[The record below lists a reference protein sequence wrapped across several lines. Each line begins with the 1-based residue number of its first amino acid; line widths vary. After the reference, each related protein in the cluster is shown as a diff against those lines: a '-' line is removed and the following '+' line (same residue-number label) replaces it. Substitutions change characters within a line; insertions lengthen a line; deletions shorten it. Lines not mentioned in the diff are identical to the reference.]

1 MKDIIDGKPNR
12 AYELFDSFVEVFLVG
27 KKNFFKDGTAAYSLQ
42 DLVKVR
48 EDYVDNFKNEKKSF
62 DDKFKEQTE
71 GLSPKNKEILGH
83 AAWLW
88 SFAVFDMTKRGK
100 ASSVAELVGIGQ
112 GDEFDSL
119 IAAKFPKQGIGSA
132 GQWHKQNKYWEIRFN
147 ILLFKLIWELE
158 EKGDP
163 RVADA
168 AAIKSLIRDLV
179 YRLKY
184 DRDAAVSEFG
194 WLDPENDRALV
205 MYNLFLHLCDPES
218 FERIFSNQ
226 HKRKICEAFSF
237 LVANAQG
244 DGQGN
249 DDDLIGSIRAKLMG
263 YRKQD
268 FDFYSDSILEFIW
281 NTSSA
286 SLAFDEID
294 ALRMKRQIILY
305 GPPGTG
311 KTYEARRLAHTLLIR
326 NEIAK
331 PQDRP
336 EAALREI
343 LSSTKTEGDLEK
355 RFDDRVQVLQLHANY
370 GYEDFIWGLRLE
382 GGATVARPGVFL
394 SLCET
399 ARADPGKDYVLIL
412 DEINRVDLARLFGEA
427 FSALEYRDR
436 DIALSWEGRKLWVPK
451 NLYLIGTMNEIDF
464 SLERIDFA
472 LRRRF
477 VWFEYSFDAARLRQ
491 MIDARIAAGKADP
504 TNSHCYTKLGGI
516 DSEIWNEYAERCS
529 DLNSVIDAEPDLG
542 ERYRLGHC
550 FFADIVDYLARYV
563 GESGYSGKKLIN
575 VNLFREGGP
584 AEALWAFSLEPLIR
598 AFLGSM
604 DNDTRSAKVKK
615 MKARFFNAER

>member
-1 MKDIIDGKPNR
+1 MKDIVDGKPNR
-12 AYELFDSFVEVFLVG
+12 AYELFDSFVEVFLLG
-27 KKNFFKDGTAAYSLQ
+27 RKNFFKNGSVAYSPQ
-42 DLVKVR
+42 DLVRVR
-48 EDYVDNFKNEKKSF
+48 EEYVDNFKNEKKSF
-62 DDKFKEQTE
+62 DEKFKEQTE
-71 GLSPKNKEILGH
+71 GLSAKNKEILGH
-83 AAWLW
+83 AVWLW

-100 ASSVAELVGIGQ
+100 AFSVAELVGIEQ

-119 IAAKFPKQGIGSA
+119 VVAKFPKQGIGSA

-168 AAIKSLIRDLV
+168 AAIKRLIQDLV
-179 YRLKY
+179 YSLKY
-184 DRDAAVSEFG
+184 DLDKAVSDFS
-194 WLDPENDRALV
+194 WKDPENNRALV

-226 HKRKICEAFSF
+226 HKRKICGAFSF
-237 LVANAQG
+237 LIAKDQG
-244 DGQGN
+244 DSQDN
-249 DDDLIGSIRAKLMG
+249 DDDLIRSIRGELKNCR
-263 YRKQD
+263 YPD

-286 SLAFDEID
+286 NLAFDEID

-311 KTYEARRLAHTLLIR
+311 KTYEARRLAHTLLVR

-331 PQDRP
+331 SQARP
-336 EAALREI
+336 EVALQEI
-343 LSSTKTEGDLEK
+343 LLSTKTESDLEK
-355 RFDDRVQVLQLHANY
+355 RYVDRIEILQLHANY
-370 GYEDFIWGLRLE
+370 TYEDFIWGLKLE
-382 GGATVARPGVFL
+382 AGATVAKQGVFL
-394 SLCET
+394 SLCAT
-399 ARADPGKDYVLIL
+399 ARKHPEKDYVLIL

-436 DIALSWEGRKLWVPK
+436 DIDLSWEGHKLWVPN

-477 VWFEYSFDAARLRQ
+477 VWFEYSFNTERLRK
-491 MIDARIAAGKADP
+491 MIDARIATGKADS
-504 TNSHCYTKLGGI
+504 TRSSCYSKLFGI
-516 DSEIWNEYAERCS
+516 DPEIWNEYAERCS
-529 DLNSVIDAEPDLG
+529 ALNSVIDDEPDLG
-542 ERYRLGHC
+542 EHYRLGHC
-550 FFADIVDYLARYV
+550 FFTDIVDYLARYV

-584 AEALWAFSLEPLIR
+584 AEALWVFSLEPLIR

-615 MKARFFNAER
+615 MKVAFFNAER